1 MFIDIVW
8 FGLGLNSL
16 VQWTLL
22 FRNSAELGL
31 NMFCHLTFCNFIF
44 DWEYFISYLVFYR
57 FNFEI
62 FPYHNPSH
70 NYSTIFL
77 RCFQQNE
84 NIFCGYECIWY
95 EILDK
100 LFYAI
105 VRRLLT
111 TATFLLPNSILGRSF
126 FIIDSLKKHCLLII
140 LLWIV
145 MALTVHDKIVK

>member
-1 MFIDIVW
+1 MIW

-22 FRNSAELGL
+22 FRIVL
-31 NMFCHLTFCNFIF
+31 NWAWICFCHLRSICNFIF
-44 DWEYFISYLVFYR
+44 EWRYFLSFLVVHE
-57 FNFEI
+57 FNYKN
-62 FPYHNPSH
+62 PYHNPSH
-70 NYSTIFL
+70 NYSTIIP